1 MKLFS
6 QKQKQQ
12 TAEEPAGM
20 IKLRI
25 DPQMNE
31 EMTLQ
36 LLKTNLARHPG
47 NYQVLIYLPGSK
59 MLKTDR
65 ELWVKPS
72 EALHNIMIGL
82 LGSEIVKM

>member
-1 MKLFS
+1 M
-6 QKQKQQ
+6 QATVQ

-31 EMTLQ
+31 ELTLQ
-36 LLKTNLARHPG
+36 QLKINLARHPG
-47 NYQVLIYLPGSK
+47 NYQVLIYLPSGK

-65 ELWVKPS
+65 ELWVQPS
-72 EALHNIMIGL
+72 EALRNIMIGL
-82 LGSEIVKM
+82 LGSENVKM